1 MLKRLFDFTLALIG
15 LILLAP
21 VFIVIGLW
29 IKLDSKGEIFYRQ
42 ERVGLNGKIFR
53 IHKFRT
59 MSANADKTGALITV
73 GGDMRITK
81 AGSFLR
87 KYKLDE
93 LAQLIDVLLGDM
105 SLVGPR
111 PEVAEFMNLYD
122 DATRAKILSVRP
134 GITDLA
140 SIKMKDENEIL
151 AKFADPRQAYI
162 DEIMPLKAKF
172 YVDYVENQSLLVDIK
187 IILKTFFY
195 VFFK

>member
-1 MLKRLFDFTLALIG
+1 MKRLFDFTLALIG

-21 VFIVIGLW
+21 VFLIIGIW
-29 IKLDSKGEIFYRQ
+29 IKLDSRGEIFYRQ

-73 GGDMRITK
+73 GSDMRITK
-81 AGSFLR
+81 VGSFLR

-93 LAQLIDVLLGDM
+93 LAQLLDVLRGSM

-140 SIKMKDENEIL
+140 SIEMKDENEIL

-187 IILKTFFY
+187 ILLKTFFY
-195 VFFK
+195 VLFK

>member
-1 MLKRLFDFTLALIG
+1 MKRLFDFTFAFIG
-15 LILLAP
+15 LIFLLP
-21 VFIVIGLW
+21 FFLLIGLW
-29 IKLDSKGEIFYRQ
+29 IKLDSKGKIFYRQ
-42 ERVGLNGKIFR
+42 ERVGRGGKIFR

-59 MSANADKTGALITV
+59 MTSGADKKGALITV
-73 GGDMRITK
+73 GGDARITK

-93 LAQLIDVLLGDM
+93 LAQLIDVFLGDM

-122 DATRAKILSVRP
+122 EATRKKILSVRP

-140 SIKMKDENEIL
+140 SIEMKDENEIL
-151 AKFADPRQAYI
+151 SKYPDPRQAYI
-162 DEIMPLKAKF
+162 EEIMPLKAKF
-172 YVDYVENQSLLVDIK
+172 YLDYVEKQTLLLDIK

-195 VFFK
+195 VFLK